1 MSKKEKPNPRTMTP
15 KQIIK
20 EDLENRFKTNK
31 RKTIATNESAI

>member
-1 MSKKEKPNPRTMTP
+1 MTP